1 MTDFLGSLK
10 ADLLDRR
17 LLPIVVL
24 LGVVLAAALAYALSG
39 SGSSPPPGPI
49 ASPVSPLSASSIPVS
64 QATLGAGQP
73 VAETTSGSL
82 HRSAGAARNPFAP
95 LPGTAPAGPTQSEAT
110 PGTSKTAESS
120 TPSTSTPSVNP
131 GVGSK
136 PEATS
141 PTTGGGSSPTPESKP
156 APSKGKGKGK
166 GNSQTVYRVAVLFG
180 AVPAGTPAPA
190 PNLAP
195 YDNLKRQQPLP
206 SVTQPLLVFR
216 GVIAGA
222 KSATFT
228 LVGEAILRGSAACRP
243 SASQCQAIDLKLG
256 EVEELEYVPPEGAPV
271 VYQLELSSITAS
283 KSSAS
288 AARRKFG
295 DQSKTGLQLLRTVGL
310 SALPGMRYS
319 SAKGV
324 LVFAGRPAFAG
335 RASLGHAHAAVWGAA
350 LRG

>member
-17 LLPIVVL
+17 LLPIVAL

-39 SGSSPPPGPI
+39 GGSSPSPGPI

-82 HRSAGAARNPFAP
+82 HRSAGAGRNPFTP
-95 LPGTAPAGPTQSEAT
+95 LPGAPGAGATRSEAR
-110 PGTSKTAESS
+110 PGTSKTAESPTPS
-120 TPSTSTPSVNP
+120 TPSAGPSV
-131 GVGSK
+131 GLKSQ
-136 PEATS
+136 ATS
-141 PTTGGGSSPTPESKP
+141 PTTGGGASPTPESKP
-156 APSKGKGKGK
+156 APNKGKGK
-166 GNSQTVYRVAVLFG
+166 GNSQTVYRVTVLFG
-180 AVPAGTPAPA
+180 AVPAGTPAPG
-190 PNLAP
+190 PNLTP

-206 SVTQPLLVFR
+206 SVAQPLVVFR

-228 LVGEAILRGSAACRP
+228 LVGEAILRGSAACHP

-256 EVEELEYVPPEGAPV
+256 EVEELEYVPPQGAPI
-271 VYQLELSSITAS
+271 VYQLKLSSITAS
-283 KSSAS
+283 KASAS

-319 SAKGV
+319 NAKGV

-335 RASLGHAHAAVWGAA
+335 RSSIGRAHAAVWGAA